1 MTYADGKLTVEKI
14 IDPNGYLEG
23 ALINK
28 TRAAVQR
35 RTAALCSYFRLAS
48 LFKSITASTM
58 TPMTSTML
66 TIPMTMMAESSST
79 K

>member
-1 MTYADGKLTVEKI
+1 MAATSRMTPGRTPRAAIGK
-14 IDPNGYLEG
+14 
-23 ALINK
+23 AWLINK

-35 RTAALCSYFRLAS
+35 RTAALCSYFRLVS
-48 LFKSITASTM
+48 LFKNITASTM